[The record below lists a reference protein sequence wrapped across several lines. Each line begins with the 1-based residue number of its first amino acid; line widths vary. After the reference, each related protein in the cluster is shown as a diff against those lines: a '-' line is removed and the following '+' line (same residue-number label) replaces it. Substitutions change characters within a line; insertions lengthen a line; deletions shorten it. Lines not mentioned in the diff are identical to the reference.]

1 MAQQPEVVKQSELLN
16 QFVLDRSTMA
26 ELGQVEVLW
35 MYPKVHRVLGFIC
48 KSGWLGQKK
57 TAFNLDQL
65 DTIGNNGILVNF
77 KPVDTDVEKVRQ
89 LDTLVNWEVWTDA
102 GDKAGKI
109 TDYLFNLRTGEIE
122 HYLFAASDWS
132 GITGSAYLLP
142 SNYVLRIGN
151 RRVLVSEE
159 AVRSFAIYREGIQEK
174 LTKMTGFLQD
184 EKSQVTQELRSLF
197 NQAKTATGT
206 ARERAQVLAEQARE
220 KAQILAERVKEKTY
234 DVVEQWDGLE
244 VTIVPSDIFE
254 PDPLED
260 WDDEDFIQPTVN
272 VQAQPVVDEIVDKP
286 PTNKADVLDDWD
298 DEKCVEPS
306 AKRQIE
312 SSNNEDLED
321 DDDPWI

>member
-65 DTIGNNGILVNF
+65 ETIGANGILVTSR
-77 KPVDTDVEKVRQ
+77 PIDTDVEKVRQ
-89 LDTLVNWEVWTDA
+89 LETLVSWEVWTDA
-102 GDKAGKI
+102 GNKAGKI
-109 TDYLFNLRTGEIE
+109 IDYLFNLRTGEIE
-122 HYLFAASDWS
+122 HYLFAVSDWS

-159 AVRSFAIYREGIQEK
+159 AVRSFTVYREGIQEK
-174 LTKMTGFLQD
+174 LTKMTGFLQE

-197 NQAKTATGT
+197 NQAKTATET
-206 ARERAQVLAEQARE
+206 ARERAQILAEQAKE
-220 KAQILAERVKEKTY
+220 KAQILAEQVKERTY
-234 DVVEQWDGLE
+234 DMVEQWDELE
-244 VTIVPSDIFE
+244 GTIEPPDFSE

-272 VQAQPVVDEIVDKP
+272 VQAQPVVDKVFGKSPITEAESLDGWDKEELIEP
-286 PTNKADVLDDWD
+286 PV
-298 DEKCVEPS
+298 
-306 AKRQIE
+306 KRQDE
-312 SSNNEDLED
+312 LSTAEDLED

>member
-65 DTIGNNGILVNF
+65 HTIGQNGILVNSR
-77 KPVDTDVEKVRQ
+77 PVDTDVEKVRQ
-89 LDTLVNWEVWTDA
+89 LETLVGWEVWTDA
-102 GDKAGKI
+102 GNKAGKI
-109 TDYLFNLRTGEIE
+109 IDYLFNLRTGVIE
-122 HYLFAASDWS
+122 HYLFTTSDWS

-142 SNYVLRIGN
+142 SNYVLKLGN

-159 AVRSFAIYREGIQEK
+159 AIRSFTLYREGIQEK
-174 LTKMTGFLQD
+174 LTKMTGFLQE

-197 NQAKTATGT
+197 SQAKTATET
-206 ARERAQVLAEQARE
+206 ARGRAQILAEQARE
-220 KAQILAERVKEKTY
+220 KAQTLAEQVREKTY
-234 DVVEQWDGLE
+234 DVVEQWDESE
-244 VTIVPSDIFE
+244 VTIEPPDE

-260 WDDEDFIQPTVN
+260 WDDEDFVQPTVN
-272 VQAQPVVDEIVDKP
+272 VQAKPVEDQERYQPIADKTD
-286 PTNKADVLDDWD
+286 PTDWD
-298 DEKCVEPS
+298 DEKSIAPP
-306 AKRQIE
+306 AK
-312 SSNNEDLED
+312 SPKLKDEDLED

>member
-65 DTIGNNGILVNF
+65 HTIGQNGILVNSR
-77 KPVDTDVEKVRQ
+77 PVDTDVEKVRK
-89 LDTLVNWEVWTDA
+89 LETLVGWEVWTDA
-102 GDKAGKI
+102 GNKAGKI
-109 TDYLFNLRTGEIE
+109 IDYLFNLRTGIIE
-122 HYLFAASDWS
+122 HYLFTASDWS

-142 SNYVLRIGN
+142 SNYVLKLGN

-159 AVRSFAIYREGIQEK
+159 AIRSFSIHREGIQEK
-174 LTKMTGFLQD
+174 LTKMTGFLQE
-184 EKSQVTQELRSLF
+184 EKSHVTQELRLLF
-197 NQAKTATGT
+197 SQAKTATET
-206 ARERAQVLAEQARE
+206 ARGRAQILAEQARE
-220 KAQILAERVKEKTY
+220 KAQTLAEQVREKTY
-234 DVVEQWDGLE
+234 DVVEQWDESE
-244 VTIVPSDIFE
+244 VTIEPPDE

-260 WDDEDFIQPTVN
+260 WDDEDFVQPTVN
-272 VQAQPVVDEIVDKP
+272 VQAKPVEDQERYQPIADKTDPTDWNDEKSIAPAKP
-286 PTNKADVLDDWD
+286 PKLKD
-298 DEKCVEPS
+298 
-306 AKRQIE
+306 
-312 SSNNEDLED
+312 EDLED

>member
-65 DTIGNNGILVNF
+65 DTIGNNGILVNSR
-77 KPVDTDVEKVRQ
+77 PVDTDIEKVRQ

-102 GDKAGKI
+102 GNKAGKI
-109 TDYLFNLRTGEIE
+109 IDYLFNLRTGEIE
-122 HYLFAASDWS
+122 HYLFAVSDWS

-174 LTKMTGFLQD
+174 LTKMTGFLQE

-197 NQAKTATGT
+197 NQAKSASET
-206 ARERAQVLAEQARE
+206 ARGRAQILAEQARE
-220 KAQILAERVKEKTY
+220 KAQILAEKVKERTY
-234 DVVEQWDGLE
+234 EMAEQWDESE
-244 VTIVPSDIFE
+244 VTIEPPDFSE

-272 VQAQPVVDEIVDKP
+272 VQAQPVVDEVVDQSP
-286 PTNKADVLDDWD
+286 SNETEILDDWD
-298 DEKCVEPS
+298 DEELIEPTVKRQNEPS
-306 AKRQIE
+306 TDE
-312 SSNNEDLED
+312 NLED

>member
-1 MAQQPEVVKQSELLN
+1 MVQQPEVVKQSELLN

-65 DTIGNNGILVNF
+65 HTIGNNGILVNSR
-77 KPVDTDVEKVRQ
+77 PVDTDVEKVRQ
-89 LDTLVNWEVWTDA
+89 LETLVNWEVWTDA
-102 GDKAGKI
+102 GNKAGKI
-109 TDYLFNLRTGEIE
+109 IDYLFNLRTGVIE
-122 HYLFAASDWS
+122 HYLFATSDWS

-142 SNYVLRIGN
+142 SNYVLKIGN

-174 LTKMTGFLQD
+174 LTKMTGFLQE

-197 NQAKTATGT
+197 TQAKTATET
-206 ARERAQVLAEQARE
+206 ARGRAQILAEQARE
-220 KAQILAERVKEKTY
+220 KAQTLAEQVREKTY
-234 DVVEQWDGLE
+234 DVVEQWDELE
-244 VTIVPSDIFE
+244 VTIE
-254 PDPLED
+254 PPDVSESDPLED
-260 WDDEDFIQPTVN
+260 WDDEDFVQPTVN
-272 VQAQPVVDEIVDKP
+272 VQAQPVE
-286 PTNKADVLDDWD
+286 NKERYQPIINEADLDSWD
-298 DEKCVEPS
+298 DEELIAPP
-306 AKRQIE
+306 AKPPEILKDKE
-312 SSNNEDLED
+312 LE

>member
-65 DTIGNNGILVNF
+65 HTIGNNGILVNSR
-77 KPVDTDVEKVRQ
+77 PVDTDVEKVRQ
-89 LDTLVNWEVWTDA
+89 LETLVSWEVWTDA
-102 GDKAGKI
+102 GNKAGKI
-109 TDYLFNLRTGEIE
+109 IDYLFNLRTGVIE
-122 HYLFAASDWS
+122 HYLFTASDWS

-142 SNYVLRIGN
+142 SSYVLKLGN

-159 AVRSFAIYREGIQEK
+159 AIRSFTLYREGIQEK

-197 NQAKTATGT
+197 TQAKAATGT
-206 ARERAQVLAEQARE
+206 ARERAQILAEQARE
-220 KAQILAERVKEKTY
+220 KAQSLAEQVREKTY
-234 DVVEQWDGLE
+234 DVVERWDELE
-244 VTIVPSDIFE
+244 VTIEPPDE

-260 WDDEDFIQPTVN
+260 WDDEDFVQPTVD
-272 VQAQPVVDEIVDKP
+272 VQAQPVKDKESHKLIAD
-286 PTNKADVLDDWD
+286 KAVLPNNWD
-298 DEKCVEPS
+298 DEESIDLP
-306 AKRQIE
+306 AKPPE
-312 SSNNEDLED
+312 LKDKDLED